1 MARPSDPMLEEF
13 RLIAEADLGRPGEL
27 DRLADAICDLFT
39 DDCLL
44 EDTSTTDVVRGRAEL
59 HDYCKS
65 LFGPFSDVRIVPQ
78 EIFDFDTTSV
88 MVLRI
93 SGKHTGDLYGHAAT
107 GRDVWFPAVAIY
119 RCTDDCTKVRHETLA
134 YDTGFIIAQIDDSK
148 APTVE

>member
-13 RLIAEADLGRPGEL
+13 RLLSEADLSRPGEL

-59 HDYCKS
+59 HEYCKA

-78 EIFDFDTTSV
+78 EIMDFGTTSV

-93 SGKHTGDLYGHAAT
+93 SGRHTGDLYGHAAT
-107 GRDVWFPAVAIY
+107 GREVWFPAVAVY
-119 RCTDDCTKVRHETLA
+119 RCNDDCTKVRHETLA
-134 YDTGFIIAQIDDSK
+134 YDTGFIIGQIDGS
-148 APTVE
+148 APAPS

>member
-13 RLIAEADLGRPGEL
+13 RLLAEADLSRPGEL

-59 HDYCKS
+59 HDYCKA

-78 EIFDFDTTSV
+78 EILDSGTTSV

-93 SGKHTGDLYGHAAT
+93 SGRHTGELYGYAAT
-107 GRDVWFPAVAIY
+107 GREVWFPAVAIY

-134 YDTGFIIAQIDDSK
+134 YDTGFVIAQIDGSTTADGG
-148 APTVE
+148 